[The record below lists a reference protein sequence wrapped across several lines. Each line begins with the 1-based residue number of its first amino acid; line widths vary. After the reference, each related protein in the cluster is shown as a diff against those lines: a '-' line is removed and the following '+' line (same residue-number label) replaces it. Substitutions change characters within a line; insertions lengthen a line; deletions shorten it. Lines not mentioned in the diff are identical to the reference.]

1 LLLTGDTDCGK
12 STIPMAIGWMVGGG
26 NCCSISIED
35 MDDQRRLAPILGKL
49 VNRMG
54 ELKSNAAVADGG
66 FKKLVSTGDSISV
79 EKKFKDIIEYTPVA
93 KHVIATNNLP
103 TVNDRSRATFNRM
116 LLIKFNHSI
125 PKHLQTTDVYDDIKA
140 QLPGLVAWALEG
152 AKRLYAAQGKFTRI
166 QSSEEEI
173 NEYKRREN
181 PLLEFIEDYCVPDPK
196 CSIPRDHF
204 QAQLKARGLDKY
216 KTPTSLTRDLKSL
229 GILVEKARCPGYL
242 DAGSVRSVIG
252 YRMRDQNEASQQFT
266 VGEDGMVLVNHENTI
281 N

>member
-1 LLLTGDTDCGK
+1 
-12 STIPMAIGWMVGGG
+12 MVGNG

-103 TVNDRSRATFNRM
+103 TVNDRSKATFNRM

-125 PKHLQTTDVYDDIKA
+125 PKKDQNTDVYDRIQE
-140 QLPGLVAWALEG
+140 QLPQLVAWALIG
-152 AKRLYAAQGKFTRI
+152 AERLYLAQGKFTRVA
-166 QSSEEEI
+166 SSEAEI

-196 CSIPRDHF
+196 CNIPRDHF

-216 KTPTSLTRDLKSL
+216 KTPTALTRDLKSL
-229 GILVEKARCPGYL
+229 GIHVEKVRCLGYR
-242 DAGSVRSVIG
+242 DMGAVRSVVG
-252 YRMRDQNEASQQFT
+252 YRFREQAEETRPFT
-266 VGEDGMVLVNHENTI
+266 VGEDGMVLVN
-281 N
+281 